1 LPHTKQQSAELNG
14 HISTAPAVPLLQ
26 EQQALFFY
34 LRLHPVR
41 SELLRGPERPRRA
54 GKDVRHRRKMPA
66 NEILMARIASF
77 VCTGAIIFCDRP
89 FLKKE
94 GLKKRKTDVPAL
106 VCPAGEMEVNSQ
118 GKRQNSGSEKN
129 NRCNLA
135 KDMVQF
141 CITSDINKIK
151 PVMRRKT

>member
-1 LPHTKQQSAELNG
+1 MPHTKQQSAALNG

-34 LRLHPVR
+34 PRLCPVR
-41 SELLRGPERPRRA
+41 SELPCGPERPRRA
-54 GKDVRHRRKMPA
+54 GKDVRHRRKMPV

-77 VCTGAIIFCDRP
+77 VCTDAIIFCDRP
-89 FLKKE
+89 FLRKE
-94 GLKKRKTDVPAL
+94 GPKKRESDAPAL
-106 VCPAGEMEVNSQ
+106 VCPAGEMEKQSGQ
-118 GKRQNSGSEKN
+118 KTNSGSEKN

-141 CITSDINKIK
+141 CITTDINKIQ